1 MNHLIE
7 KYDIPKKYLEIEI
20 TETVDESGIGESM
33 EILKEDGFRLLMDDF
48 GSGYSSLNTLKDTQF
63 DVLKI
68 DRTFLNDFIGSDR
81 GQKIVE
87 HTIKMAK
94 SIGIDLIAEGVE
106 TKEQADFLNDC
117 GCSIAQGFYYA
128 KPMPVDL
135 FETNYVQ

>member
-1 MNHLIE
+1 
-7 KYDIPKKYLEIEI
+7 
-20 TETVDESGIGESM
+20 M